1 MGEDAIVRSLTRH
14 VLLGA
19 LWRLLVLAGL
29 AAALGTLVGL
39 VEAGNRSP
47 DAQAGEWLGALS
59 RVPEVVF
66 FAAPLLVLLGIFW
79 TARDLVPPG
88 VAEGLGGAGVP
99 ERRVDLAVLWALVAA
114 LAATA
119 CLGGWVAPW
128 VQREL
133 AARREEAWARSG
145 GAPDWMQGGRVWIR
159 SGQRLLRVEAQ
170 GGEVRVSRALELGPL
185 GPRELRG
192 AVLAGEERPSAE
204 TLALLSTPPAFQTV
218 PELLAAGSVR
228 SRYGHLPAPVRS
240 ELALR
245 GTIVAL
251 LVPAGATGLACR
263 RMRRSGRRWAFAAAL
278 AVAGLFGVQVA
289 HVFATRGELGVAWVP
304 VLPLA
309 LAGGVAALAWRL
321 RGRG

>member
-1 MGEDAIVRSLTRH
+1 MGTVRSLTRH
-14 VLLGA
+14 VMLGA
-19 LWRLLVLAGL
+19 LWRLSVLAGL
-29 AAALGTLVGL
+29 TGALGALVGL
-39 VEAGNRSP
+39 VEAGNRP
-47 DAQAGEWLGALS
+47 GDAPAAEWLGALA

-66 FAAPLLVLLGIFW
+66 FAAPLLCLLGILW

-99 ERRVDLAVLWALVAA
+99 ERRVDLAVLWAVVVA
-114 LAATA
+114 LAATM

-133 AARREEAWARSG
+133 TARRDEAWARSG
-145 GAPDWMQGGRVWIR
+145 GTPDWMRGGRVWIR
-159 SGQRLLRVEAQ
+159 SGRRLLRVEVQ
-170 GGEVRVSRALELGPL
+170 GDEVRVTRTLELGSG
-185 GPRELRG
+185 GPRELDG
-192 AVLAGEERPSAE
+192 ALPAGEARPSAG

-218 PELLAAGSVR
+218 PELLAAGAVR
-228 SRYGHLPAPVRS
+228 SRHGHLPAPVHS

-245 GTIVAL
+245 ATVVAL

-263 RMRRSGRRWAFAAAL
+263 RMRRPARRWAFAAAL

-289 HVFATRGELGVAWVP
+289 HVFATRGELGVGWVP

-309 LAGGVAALAWRL
+309 LAGGVAALAWAG